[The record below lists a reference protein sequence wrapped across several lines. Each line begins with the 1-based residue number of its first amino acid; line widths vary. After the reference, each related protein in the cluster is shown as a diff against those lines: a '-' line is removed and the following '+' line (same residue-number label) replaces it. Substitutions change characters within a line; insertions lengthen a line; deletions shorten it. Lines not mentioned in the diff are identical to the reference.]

1 MTIGFL
7 QQLFARFRRWNHRRA
22 TIQALSGLPEWQLR
36 DIGLTRGEI
45 PAIVEAAFAAKDQAP
60 ALDTPPAT
68 RARLRPQAP
77 ASGGP
82 AVAA

>member
-1 MTIGFL
+1 MITDFL
-7 QQLFARFRRWNHRRA
+7 EQLLARLARWNHRRA
-22 TIQALSGLPEWQLR
+22 TIHALRGLPDWQLR

-45 PAIVEAAFAAKDQAP
+45 PAVVEAAFAAKRP
-60 ALDTPPAT
+60 AHPSDASPAI
-68 RARLRPQAP
+68 RARAHPQTP